1 MGSFTFGVKIV
12 LILELSTSVFSSTN
26 ASGTKRKIS
35 SNIEHYSTTLN
46 FDVLPLVE
54 IDHVTRYFLSS
65 AGAYQR
71 VVPVFGNFRSNFSF
85 VQ

>member
-26 ASGTKRKIS
+26 ASRTKRKIS

-46 FDVLPLVE
+46 FDVLSLVE
-54 IDHVTRYFLSS
+54 IDHVMR
-65 AGAYQR
+65 
-71 VVPVFGNFRSNFSF
+71 
-85 VQ
+85 